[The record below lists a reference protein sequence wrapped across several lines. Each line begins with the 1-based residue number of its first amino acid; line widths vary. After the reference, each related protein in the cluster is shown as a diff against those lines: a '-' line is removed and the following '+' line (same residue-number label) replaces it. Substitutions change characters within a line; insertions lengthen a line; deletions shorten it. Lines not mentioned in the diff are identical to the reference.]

1 MIPLD
6 RAVVARLESHGE
18 RFELLVDPEAASR
31 YRHGEE
37 GLELEDVVASL
48 NVFENASRAERAS
61 DETLKKVFHT
71 TVFEEIAP
79 QIIRKGEIHLTA
91 EQRRQMIVDK
101 RRQVVAFISR
111 NAVNPQTGLPHPPHR
126 IEMAMEEAR
135 VNIDP
140 FRHLD
145 ELVKDTVKAL
155 RPLLPIRFEELRLA
169 VRIPA
174 EDAARAYAGIAAA
187 ATIEQQEWQKD
198 GSWICVVRIP
208 AGIQDD
214 FYSLVNRLSKGEAEV
229 KKLKQIY

>member
-31 YRHGEE
+31 FRHGEE

-71 TVFEEIAP
+71 TEFEEIAP
-79 QIIRKGEIHLTA
+79 QIIKKGEIHLTA

-169 VRIPA
+169 VKIPA
-174 EDAARAYAGIAAA
+174 EDAARAYAGIATA